1 MRLLLLLLVPCS
13 LFSQVK
19 FSSDVLNAPRKHK
32 RALEQAFVWKEVGKW
47 KRSGQGPVLEYGYAS
62 GDFDQGT
69 SINVSPSSIDTIQII
84 FTMYP
89 KWKIKWV
96 NNYHELLA
104 TRVKSILKLNPSLN
118 TSTIVWQCVVQNDCN
133 SEAEAR
139 SLFHGAR
146 FAGKREASPTDNS
159 DSSANAWD
167 PNDPLVA
174 YKAYGKEIGGINDS
188 TAYNIVNK
196 TKLPD
201 KAILVIDWTA
211 SMHQY
216 GLQVLMWHTMN
227 QSRSPFVGMVLFNDG
242 NMKADNTKTPG
253 KTGGVYIHDLTSPEE
268 LVKVMRLVQQQGVG
282 GDNQENDVE
291 AIIEAI
297 KEYPKA
303 ENVIL
308 IADNNSCMRD
318 IQIVGKVSKPVFPV
332 MCGVLGKVINP
343 QYVKLA
349 YDTKGGLF
357 TIDEQLKS
365 IKLGPDNSTWVNNR
379 KFKRN
384 EFGEFKL
391 ADPSLD
397 AIKVVCP

>member
-1 MRLLLLLLVPCS
+1 MRLVLLLFLPIS
-13 LFSQVK
+13 LFAQVK
-19 FSSDVLNAPRKHK
+19 FSPQMLNEPRKHK
-32 RALEQAFVWKEVGKW
+32 RALEEAFNWQEVGQW
-47 KRSGQGPVLEYGYAS
+47 KRPSKQDPVLEYGYAS
-62 GDFDQGT
+62 GDFNKGAN
-69 SINVSPSSIDTIQII
+69 INVDPANIDTIQII
-84 FTMYP
+84 FTQYP

-104 TRVKSILKLNPSLN
+104 ERVKSILKLNPGLN
-118 TSTIVWQCVVQNDCN
+118 AAKITWQCIVQTKCN
-133 SEAEAR
+133 SVEEAR

-146 FAGKREASPTDNS
+146 FVGKGRVIATGNPG
-159 DSSANAWD
+159 
-167 PNDPLVA
+167 DPLA
-174 YKAYGKEIGGINDS
+174 AFKAYEKEIGGITDS
-188 TAYNIVNK
+188 TAFNIVSK
-196 TKLPD
+196 TELPN

-216 GLQVLMWHTMN
+216 GLQVLMWHTLN
-227 QSRSPFVGMVLFNDG
+227 QARSPFIGMVLFNDG

-253 KTGGVYIHDLTSPEE
+253 KTGGVYIHDLTSPED

-291 AIIEAI
+291 AIVEAI
-297 KEYPKA
+297 KEYPNA

-318 IQIVGKVSKPVFPV
+318 IQIVKKVSKPVFPV

-349 YDTKGGLF
+349 YDTKGGIF
-357 TIDEQLKS
+357 TIDEQLKG

-379 KFKRN
+379 KFRRN

-397 AIKVVCP
+397 PIKVVCP